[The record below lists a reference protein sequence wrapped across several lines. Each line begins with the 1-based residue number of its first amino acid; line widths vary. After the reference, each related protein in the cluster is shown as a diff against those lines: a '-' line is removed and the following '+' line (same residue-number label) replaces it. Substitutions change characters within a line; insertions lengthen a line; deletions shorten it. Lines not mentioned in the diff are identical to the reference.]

1 MSLNI
6 KSDRVHK
13 LAQEAARR
21 TGRSQT
27 RVVEE
32 ALELLIEHLD
42 QEAGSR
48 HTLVLDLLDDFDRRT
63 TAADRRLLT
72 TGDLYDETGL
82 PA

>member
-1 MSLNI
+1 
-6 KSDRVHK
+6 
-13 LAQEAARR
+13 
-21 TGRSQT
+21 
-27 RVVEE
+27 VEE